1 MEIIKDILK
10 VEEQKGY
17 EEIESLVETEIY
29 LDQTKAEVGNILW
42 ADGKIEILSTKIIT
56 DKILVNGLIK
66 FKVIYKSNEEELNIY
81 TVETNRDFREE
92 IEIGG
97 VTEVMAGEVKS
108 SLEYIEYE
116 QEDERKISLKAF
128 IKLMGKVE
136 ETNLVEIIQGVTKD
150 ESLQVLKEKVKYND
164 VLGREESYA
173 LIQEAFEIGENQ
185 PTIEEILK
193 VDLHPYEKEYSI
205 SADRIIL
212 SGIVE
217 ASIIYFGGNKLNSI
231 KKEIPFTHFI
241 ELTNLE
247 YDSKCQLNMEVV
259 SGEYEIRENLQ
270 GDLKIVDLEIKVKIG
285 SKIYNQKEK
294 EVIID
299 AYSTNRKINLETE
312 EIRVIENIKDIIDRE
327 NISKDLTGKGFKE
340 IYTIEANPVIID
352 NQYVEDKIMVEGILT
367 LNIYYLDDIKDE
379 IMTLKEEVP
388 FKSYI
393 TTEGLNKDIII
404 NTETN
409 LEDLNY
415 NLRGDTL
422 SINGTLKN
430 HIFINRERKI
440 NIVSE
445 IEETEVLIDKKNRP
459 SIIIYMVQRDDIL
472 WDIAKRYNTTVD
484 EIIESNNIISPSNLM
499 PGEKIIIEKK
509 VDVEF

>member
-340 IYTIEANPVIID
+340 IYAIEANPIIID